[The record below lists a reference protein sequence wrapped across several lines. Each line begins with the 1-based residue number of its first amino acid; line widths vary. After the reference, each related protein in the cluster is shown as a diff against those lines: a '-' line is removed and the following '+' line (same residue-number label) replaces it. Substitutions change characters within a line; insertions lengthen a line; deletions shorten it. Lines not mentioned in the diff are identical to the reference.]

1 LFSSPCRGG
10 TPNRRSSLMEQKE
23 SSLVI
28 TVDLCCCRSLTKIRK
43 TLCKLQESEDI
54 RAIMYDDKAGTVAI
68 SGGFDPLVLP
78 CKLRRKAGSVIK
90 NIHLKKEREKNRV
103 PPPPPPPPPQPAPA
117 ARAAFGTI
125 CGAGVAP
132 GRACLCL
139 GQCRCHCG
147 GGYGCRCCGAAPPC
161 YCVPIGGGGCSVV
174 QFTYDEPS
182 PACSIM

>member
-1 LFSSPCRGG
+1 
-10 TPNRRSSLMEQKE
+10 MEQKE

-28 TVDLCCCRSLTKIRK
+28 TVDLCCYRSLTKIRK
-43 TLCKLQESEDI
+43 TLCKLQVLQLKLHVTSLSSWHNAFAESEDI

-90 NIHLKKEREKNRV
+90 DIHLKKEREKNRV

-117 ARAAFGTI
+117 ARAAF
-125 CGAGVAP
+125 
-132 GRACLCL
+132 
-139 GQCRCHCG
+139 
-147 GGYGCRCCGAAPPC
+147 CRCCGAAPPC

-174 QFTYDEPS
+174 QFTYDEPY

>member
-1 LFSSPCRGG
+1 
-10 TPNRRSSLMEQKE
+10 MEQKV

-54 RAIMYDDKAGTVAI
+54 RAIMYDDKAGTVTI

-90 NIHLKKEREKNRV
+90 DIHLNKERKKNRV
-103 PPPPPPPPPQPAPA
+103 PPPPPQPAPA
-117 ARAAFGTI
+117 ARAAFCTI

-132 GRACLCL
+132 GRVCVCH
-139 GQCRCHCG
+139 GHYRCHCG
-147 GGYGCRCCGAAPPC
+147 GGYGAAPPC
-161 YCVPIGGGGCSVV
+161 YGVPIGGGCSVI

-182 PACSIM
+182 PACTIM

>member
-1 LFSSPCRGG
+1 MDIDLLFWKSMKSINTCYQSIILAAVLQLKLHVTSLSSWH
-10 TPNRRSSLMEQKE
+10 NAFA
-23 SSLVI
+23 
-28 TVDLCCCRSLTKIRK
+28 
-43 TLCKLQESEDI
+43 ESEDI

-90 NIHLKKEREKNRV
+90 DIHLKKEREKNRV